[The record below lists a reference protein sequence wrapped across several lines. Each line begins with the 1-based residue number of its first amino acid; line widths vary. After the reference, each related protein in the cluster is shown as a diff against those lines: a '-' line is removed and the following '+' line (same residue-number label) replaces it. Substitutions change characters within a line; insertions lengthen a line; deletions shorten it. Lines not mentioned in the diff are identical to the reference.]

1 MKANDLI
8 NNFNK
13 RSSTVFRDK
22 SIFGMDYIPDILKY
36 RDMQLN
42 LMSAYCSSL
51 NDDVAPKNLLLT
63 GGNATGKTST
73 IAFLFE
79 VMGRL
84 FSNVELVYINCQMA
98 NTAHTV
104 YGELYRKLCNPHG
117 PINGNNNTN
126 LFKKVI
132 EHLKESEKIL
142 IICFDD
148 FNRFESIKDLNA
160 MLYKFL
166 RIHETEP
173 GVQISIFTVSYE
185 NDFSFDSAVNSIFN
199 RVPIVFNDY
208 TQDEMYEILKD
219 RCIGGFFPEVISDEL
234 IKEVALRSYLRRD
247 LRYGIEL
254 LSTAGIKADYAGSKT
269 ITEDFLD

>member
-1 MKANDLI
+1 MKANELI
-8 NNFNK
+8 NSFNQRK
-13 RSSTVFRDK
+13 STVFRSK
-22 SIFGMDYIPDILKY
+22 SVFGMNFIPDILRY

-42 LMSAYCSSL
+42 MLSAYCSSL

-73 IAFLFE
+73 ITFFFE
-79 VMGRL
+79 VVGRL
-84 FSNVELVYINCQMA
+84 FSNVEVVYINCQMA
-98 NTAHTV
+98 NTPFAV

-132 EHLKESEKIL
+132 EHLKESKKIL

-148 FNRFESIKDLNA
+148 FNRFKSINDLND
-160 MLYKFL
+160 MLYQFL

-173 GVQISIFTVSYE
+173 DVQISIFTVSYE
-185 NDFSFDSAVNSIFN
+185 NDFSFDSAVRSIFN

-219 RCIGGFFPEVISDEL
+219 RCVLGFFPEVISDDL
-234 IKEVALRSYLRRD
+234 IKDVARRSFLKSD
-247 LRYGIEL
+247 LRYGIDL
-254 LSTAGIKADYAGSKT
+254 LSTAGMKADLAGSKT
-269 ITEDFLD
+269 ITKDFLD